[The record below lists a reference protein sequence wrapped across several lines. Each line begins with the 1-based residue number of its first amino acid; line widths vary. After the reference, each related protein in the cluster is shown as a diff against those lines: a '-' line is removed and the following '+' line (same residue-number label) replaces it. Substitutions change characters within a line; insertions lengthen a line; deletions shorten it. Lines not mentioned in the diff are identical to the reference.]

1 MKQFKVILL
10 IACTMAFV
18 VCACGKIKTIP
29 TPKAPQNLSVTSV
42 TETSLT
48 FQWDKVKDAS
58 SYEWNL
64 TYTDPGTGLGGSKS
78 GSVMATTLT
87 VENLIPGTTYSLQ
100 LRTVAFGLL
109 SEWSE
114 SIQAKTDGSAPSPV
128 YDSFKIPAHEEDKVA
143 RAFPGA
149 EGGGMYTTGGRGGD
163 VYHVTTLADSGEG
176 SLRWAVEKAGKRTI
190 VFDVGGII
198 ELKSDLKI
206 TKGDLTIAGQTA
218 PGDGICLKN
227 YTTFVDADN
236 VIIRYVRFRLGE
248 SGDQSKAEDACWG
261 RRHNNI
267 ILDHCSMSWSID
279 ECASF
284 YENENFTMQ
293 WCILTESLNKS
304 THPKGNHGYGGIWG
318 GKNASFHHILLAN
331 HNNRTP
337 RFDHP
342 QIYENPSNPT
352 RRGYVDYRNCVNY
365 NWGSGDGCYGGNGA
379 YINMVNN
386 YYKPGKASAN
396 RKFIL
401 AQGLYK
407 QDNGA
412 YATYQYPYIYISGN
426 VHTGNE
432 AITKD
437 NASGI
442 DWDISTN
449 PTTGDKISNE
459 GHVVATPYVITGKDG
474 VMAYVST
481 HSAADA
487 FKVVC
492 DYAGASLV
500 RDAVDKR
507 AVADAKNGT
516 PTFNDGGNGSTGGI
530 IDNTAAVGGWPQ
542 YKGGTVTDTDRDGM
556 SDSFE
561 EQYGLNKNDAADSK
575 AFTLDR
581 DGRYTNLEMYLAW
594 IVRDITAAQVAG
606 ATYTK

>member
-1 MKQFKVILL
+1 MKNFKIFLL
-10 IACTMAFV
+10 IVSTLVFV
-18 VCACGKIKTIP
+18 GGACGKIKTIP
-29 TPKAPQNLSVTSV
+29 TPKAPVNITLASA

-48 FQWDKVKDAS
+48 FQWSSVKDAS
-58 SYEWNL
+58 SYEWHL
-64 TYTDPGTGLGGSKS
+64 SYTDPISGLGGAKS
-78 GSVMATTLT
+78 GSTMTNDVTIEGLY
-87 VENLIPGTTYSLQ
+87 PGTRHTLQ

-114 SIQAKTDGSAPSPV
+114 SVEAMTQGNPPSIY
-128 YDSFKIPAHEEDKVA
+128 YDKFKIPAHEEDNVA

-163 VYHVTTLADSGEG
+163 VYHVTNLEDSGEG
-176 SLRWAVEKAGKRTI
+176 SLRWAVGKSGKRTI
-190 VFDVGGII
+190 VFDVAGII

-206 TKGDLTIAGQTA
+206 TNGDVTIAGQTA

-236 VIIRYVRFRLGE
+236 VIIRYLRFRLGE
-248 SGDQSKAEDACWG
+248 GGDQSKAEDACWG
-261 RRHNNI
+261 RRHDNI

-284 YENENFTMQ
+284 YENEFFTMQ
-293 WCILTESLNKS
+293 WCILSESLNKS
-304 THPKGNHGYGGIWG
+304 SHPKGNHGYGGIWG
-318 GKNASFHHILLAN
+318 GKNASFHHNLLAN

-342 QIYENPSNPT
+342 QIYENPSNPA

-365 NWGSGDGCYGGNGA
+365 NWGSGDGCYGGNGS

-432 AITKD
+432 TITKD
-437 NASGI
+437 NAAGI

-449 PTTGDKISNE
+449 PTTGETISKD
-459 GHVVATPYVITGKDG
+459 GHVVSSPYVITGKDG
-474 VMAYVST
+474 AMAYVST

-500 RDAVDKR
+500 RDAVDIR
-507 AVADAKNGT
+507 AVTDAKSGA
-516 PTFNDGGNGSTGGI
+516 PTFNEGGNGSTGGI
-530 IDNTAAVGGWPQ
+530 IDNTAAVGGWPE
-542 YKGGTVTDTDRDGM
+542 YKNGTVTDTDRDGM

-561 EQYGLNKNDAADSK
+561 DEFGLDKKNPSDGK
-575 AFTLDR
+575 TITLDR
-581 DGRYTNLEMYLAW
+581 NGRYTNLEMYLAW